1 MAAEWYKEQPTN
13 RNFLNPIGF
22 QLKLEKFAGVDFFCQ
37 SANLPDIAMPVTDV
51 PSPFRSL
58 PIVPG
63 GGVEFGDLSVEFI
76 IDEDL
81 ENYLSIHKWIRANG
95 RADSNA
101 NTPPEDEY
109 TQGQLHILTS
119 SFNPAF
125 VVDFR
130 NIFPINLTAMN
141 FDAKVSDVDYITAS
155 VTFKFQEMF
164 VRDKNFKNIS

>member
-1 MAAEWYKEQPTN
+1 MAADWYKEQPTN

-22 QLKLEKFAGVDFFCQ
+22 QLKLENFAGVDFFCQ
-37 SANLPDIAMPVTDV
+37 SANLPDIAMPVTSV
-51 PSPFRSL
+51 ASPFRSL
-58 PIVPG
+58 SIVPG
-63 GGVEFGDLSVEFI
+63 GGVEFGDLNVEFI

-81 ENYLSIHKWIRANG
+81 KNYLSIHRWIRANG
-95 RADSNA
+95 RADSND
-101 NTPPEDEY
+101 NTPAQDEY

-130 NIFPINLTAMN
+130 NMFPINLTAMN

>member
-58 PIVPG
+58 PIVPS

-130 NIFPINLTAMN
+130 NIFPMNLTSMN

-164 VRDKNFKNIS
+164 IRDKNFTNIS